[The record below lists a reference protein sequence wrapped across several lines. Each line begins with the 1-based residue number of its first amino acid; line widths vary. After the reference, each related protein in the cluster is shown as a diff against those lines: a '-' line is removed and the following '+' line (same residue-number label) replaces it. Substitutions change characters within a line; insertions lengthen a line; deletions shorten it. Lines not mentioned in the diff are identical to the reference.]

1 MLIVKVS
8 YHQSPFCADTTNT
21 TEKWIL
27 AKLRNTHHLLSL
39 TDKECCG
46 RKGEQMYSRRSS
58 SAAQL
63 RSAAAGAKINCNG
76 NHAASF
82 SHHPCLAPSGGVGG
96 IPGDRLHRQQQQ
108 EQHLPCHHSWTLCHL
123 QAAWL
128 CQGWRSHLFQGQ
140 RGGRSGGGQ
149 CLLLFVLTAIIPI
162 YSKSELVS
170 ADHIQVNSM

>member
-96 IPGDRLHRQQQQ
+96 IPGDRLH
-108 EQHLPCHHSWTLCHL
+108 HL